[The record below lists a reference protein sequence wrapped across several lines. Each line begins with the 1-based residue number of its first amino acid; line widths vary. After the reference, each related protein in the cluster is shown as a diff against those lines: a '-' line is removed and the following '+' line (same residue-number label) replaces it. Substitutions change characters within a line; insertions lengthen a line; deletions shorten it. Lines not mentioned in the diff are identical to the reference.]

1 MPTSIVL
8 DTNVLLY
15 DPDAIFQFGDAA
27 VLIPMEVIEEIDR
40 FKHDTTESGRNSR
53 RAARAL
59 DELRR
64 SGSLGAGVA
73 LESGG
78 TLRVVHSPNRRRSA
92 GDSVL
97 QTARELLDQGEPAIV
112 VSMNVNLRIKADA
125 LGIEVRDYDENQG
138 PDVDEY
144 RGWYEVEVEP
154 PVVEALRA
162 GRGVRPSSLRLL
174 PHEYVMLR
182 DGVDHKHACA
192 GKVDGRGQMVWPL
205 IGSTRTICG
214 IRGLNLQQTFC
225 IDALLDDSIRLVTLA
240 GNAGTGKTL
249 LAIAAGLHQVF
260 ADDKFHRLLVFRPT
274 IAVSRDIGY
283 LPGTKDDK
291 MRPWMQPVYDAIEL
305 IRSEDRKQPSRVLPN
320 DIRECDEITVEPL
333 TYIRG
338 RSIPNQ
344 FIIIDEAQN
353 LTPLEVK
360 TAITRVGAGSKV
372 IVTGDPHQ
380 IDNPYVDFHSNG
392 LTALVDRFRESHLSA
407 HITLVK
413 GERSELAETAANL
426 L

>member
-1 MPTSIVL
+1 
-8 DTNVLLY
+8 
-15 DPDAIFQFGDAA
+15 
-27 VLIPMEVIEEIDR
+27 
-40 FKHDTTESGRNSR
+40 
-53 RAARAL
+53 
-59 DELRR
+59 
-64 SGSLGAGVA
+64 
-73 LESGG
+73 
-78 TLRVVHSPNRRRSA
+78 
-92 GDSVL
+92 
-97 QTARELLDQGEPAIV
+97 
-112 VSMNVNLRIKADA
+112 
-125 LGIEVRDYDENQG
+125 
-138 PDVDEY
+138 
-144 RGWYEVEVEP
+144 
-154 PVVEALRA
+154 
-162 GRGVRPSSLRLL
+162 
-174 PHEYVMLR
+174 
-182 DGVDHKHACA
+182 
-192 GKVDGRGQMVWPL
+192 
-205 IGSTRTICG
+205 
-214 IRGLNLQQTFC
+214 
-225 IDALLDDSIRLVTLA
+225 
-240 GNAGTGKTL
+240 
-249 LAIAAGLHQVF
+249 
-260 ADDKFHRLLVFRPT
+260 LLVFRPT

-344 FIIIDEAQN
+344 FIVIDEAQN
-353 LTPLEVK
+353 LTPLEVE

>member
-15 DPDAIFQFGDAA
+15 DPDAIFQFGDAT

-59 DELRR
+59 DELRVA
-64 SGSLGAGVA
+64 GSLGEGVA

-78 TLRVVHSPNRRRSA
+78 SLRVVHGPRHWRNA

-97 QTARELLDQGEPAIV
+97 QIAREMLERDEPVVV
-112 VSMNVNLRIKADA
+112 VSKNVNLRIKADT
-125 LGIEVRDYDENQG
+125 LGIEVRDYEDNPG
-138 PDVDEY
+138 SDTDEY
-144 RGWYEVEVEP
+144 QGWHEIEAEP
-154 PVVEALRA
+154 NVVAALR
-162 GRGVRPSSLRLL
+162 GGHGVRPTSVRLL

-182 DGVDHKHACA
+182 DPADSRHACA
-192 GKVDGRGQMVWPL
+192 GKVDAQGGMVWPL
-205 IGSTRTICG
+205 IGSTRTVCG
-214 IRGLNLQQTFC
+214 IRGVNLQQTFA
-225 IDALLDDSIRLVTLA
+225 IDALLDDSVRLVTLA
-240 GNAGTGKTL
+240 GKAGTGKTL

-260 ADDKFHRLLVFRPT
+260 ADNKFHRLLVFRPT
-274 IAVSRDIGY
+274 IAVSRDLGY
-283 LPGTKDDK
+283 LPGGLDDK

-305 IRSEDRKQPSRVLPN
+305 IRSEDRKQPSRILPN
-320 DIRECDEITVEPL
+320 DIRECDEIRVEPL

-360 TAITRVGAGSKV
+360 TAITRVGAGSKIV
-372 IVTGDPHQ
+372 VTGDPHQ

-392 LTALVDRFRESHLSA
+392 LIALVDRFRESRLSA

>member
-1 MPTSIVL
+1 MPTSIIL

-15 DPDAIFQFGDAA
+15 DPDAIFQFGDAD

-64 SGSLGAGVA
+64 AGSLGAGVG

-78 TLRVVHSPNRRRSA
+78 SVRVVYSPNRRRSA

-97 QTARELLDQGEPAIV
+97 QTAREMLDQGQPALV
-112 VSMNVNLRIKADA
+112 VTMNVNLRIKADA

-144 RGWYEVEVEP
+144 QGWYELEVDA
-154 PVVEALRA
+154 PVVATLRA
-162 GRGVRPSSLRLL
+162 GRGVRPSSIRLL

-182 DGVDHKHACA
+182 DRDDRKHACA
-192 GKVDGRGQMVWPL
+192 GKVDAQGELVWPL
-205 IGSTRTICG
+205 VGSTRTVCG
-214 IRGLNLQQTFC
+214 IRGLNAQQTFC

-240 GNAGTGKTL
+240 GKAGTGKTL

-283 LPGTKDDK
+283 LPGGLDEK

-305 IRSEDRKQPSRVLPN
+305 IRSEDRKQPNRVLPN
-320 DIRECDEITVEPL
+320 DVRECEEITIEPL

-392 LTALVDRFRESHLSA
+392 LTALVDRFRESRLSA